1 MDKTVIPARG
11 LTHSGKFH
19 ADDVFSTALLELL
32 NPEFQVERVLEVP
45 ADFDGIVYDI
55 GGGAF
60 DHHQTGAPCGRMGF
74 PMRLL
79 AFCGGNM
86 APPWWGRKKPF
97 GWMKIGF
104 NPWTWKTTP
113 AAAIP

>member
-45 ADFDGIVYDI
+45 ETSMALSMILAAEPLITTKPVP
-55 GGGAF
+55 
-60 DHHQTGAPCGRMGF
+60 PCGRMGF

>member
-1 MDKTVIPARG
+1 MDKTMIPARG

-60 DHHQTGAPCGRMGF
+60 DHHQTGAPVRENGVSLCGFWPSVAGIW
-74 PMRLL
+74 PLP
-79 AFCGGNM
+79 GGG
-86 APPWWGRKKPF
+86 GRSPSA
-97 GWMKIGF
+97 G
-104 NPWTWKTTP
+104 
-113 AAAIP
+113 